1 MTNQELAKMTL
12 EFMKRVDLKGE
23 EVPAYVAVNNWLQD
37 MAAEEVP
44 DEQAA

>member
-12 EFMKRVDLKGE
+12 EFMKRVDLKGD
-23 EVPAYVAVNNWLQD
+23 EVPAFVAVNNWLQD
-37 MAAEEVP
+37 MLVEEVS